1 MNYISLEKIYYTSRD
16 QYEDTYNSRFN
27 APFTKHF
34 DINIRQFNHKTQ
46 YPAFLCYTEDILWLI
61 EAIGAESISLFAQTL
76 DIPENILAQ
85 LTRQTIIE
93 EIKSTNDIEGVHSTR
108 KEIQNA
114 IKQQLEP
121 KGNTRFWSL
130 VNKYVK
136 ILDKESISFNTS
148 QDIRNFYDEFI
159 LEEVVNIEPDNKP
172 DGIIFRKDSVS
183 IGDGKDKHRGLF
195 PEEKVIKAM
204 NYALTILNDSHM
216 PLFIRTAIFHYFFG
230 YIHPFYDG
238 NGRMSRFITSYYLT
252 KEIIPMASLRIS
264 VLVKK
269 NRSKYYK
276 MFDSTN
282 SEINRGDLTPFVID
296 FLSLIL
302 STIIDIR
309 KLLTQKMEQLDKFKK
324 ILQAKLETL
333 KIKDPLTIEIYNFLL
348 QSVLFDNVGLTVT
361 EIMSHTNKA
370 RNTINSRL
378 TQIPS
383 SHITKDTT
391 TRPYRYK
398 LNPIFL
404 KN

>member
-1 MNYISLEKIYYTSRD
+1 
-16 QYEDTYNSRFN
+16 
-27 APFTKHF
+27 
-34 DINIRQFNHKTQ
+34 
-46 YPAFLCYTEDILWLI
+46 
-61 EAIGAESISLFAQTL
+61 
-76 DIPENILAQ
+76 
-85 LTRQTIIE
+85 
-93 EIKSTNDIEGVHSTR
+93 
-108 KEIQNA
+108 
-114 IKQQLEP
+114 
-121 KGNTRFWSL
+121 
-130 VNKYVK
+130 
-136 ILDKESISFNTS
+136 
-148 QDIRNFYDEFI
+148 
-159 LEEVVNIEPDNKP
+159 
-172 DGIIFRKDSVS
+172 
-183 IGDGKDKHRGLF
+183 
-195 PEEKVIKAM
+195 M

-216 PLFIRTAIFHYFFG
+216 PLFIRTAIFHYLFG

-282 SEINRGDLTPFVID
+282 SEINRGDLTPFVIN
-296 FLSLIL
+296 FLSMIL
-302 STIIDIR
+302 STIMDIR

-361 EIMSHTNKA
+361 EIMSHTNKT